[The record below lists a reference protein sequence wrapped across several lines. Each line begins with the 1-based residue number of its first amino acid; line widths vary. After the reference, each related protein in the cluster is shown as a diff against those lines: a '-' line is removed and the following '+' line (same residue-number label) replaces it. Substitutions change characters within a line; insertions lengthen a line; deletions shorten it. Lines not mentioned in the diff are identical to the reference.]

1 MNDRLAPGIN
11 PKGVLRDVFLALDR
25 LGWQLGGLFQSAC
38 NACLLIMLALTTV
51 TIVGRPLGFSAYW
64 IWPWTMVFFVW
75 LSFFGF
81 FAVFVRLKD
90 VRVDFFAKLLG
101 CWGYP
106 ITRLITN
113 FAALAVCGVIL
124 QQIPTVLAT
133 SRGFVDGAI
142 LPGGEELF
150 RQALSIPLFLSSGMI
165 CFSATVDLGKLLTG
179 LPENISD
186 HTEPNI
192 EA

>member
-1 MNDRLAPGIN
+1 MTAFRDVQ
-11 PKGVLRDVFLALDR
+11 PKDALQGVLLKLDR
-25 LGWQLGGLFQSAC
+25 LTWGLGGVFQWIA
-38 NACLLIMLALTTV
+38 NACLLIMLVLTTV

-81 FAVFVRLKD
+81 FAVIVRLRD
-90 VRVDFFAKLLG
+90 VRVDFVANHMG
-101 CWGYP
+101 RWGYP
-106 ITRLITN
+106 ITRTVTDVS
-113 FAALAVCGVIL
+113 ALAICGTIL
-124 QQIPTVLAT
+124 HQIPTVLAT

-150 RQALSIPLFLSSGMI
+150 RQALSIPLFLSAALI
-165 CFSATVDLGKLLTG
+165 VASALLDLAKMVSG
-179 LPENISD
+179 LPENLSER
-186 HTEPNI
+186 HP

>member
-1 MNDRLAPGIN
+1 MIAW
-11 PKGVLRDVFLALDR
+11 RDVKPSGALQGALLLADR
-25 LGWQLGGLFQSAC
+25 VTWTLGGVFQWIC
-38 NACLLIMLALTTV
+38 NFCLMVMLALTAV

-81 FAVFVRLKD
+81 FAIFVRLKD
-90 VRVDFFAKLLG
+90 VRVDFIASHLG
-101 CWGYP
+101 RWGHP
-106 ITRLITN
+106 ATRLITDV
-113 FAALAVCGVIL
+113 AALAVCGMIL

-150 RQALSIPLFLSSGMI
+150 RQALSIPLF
-165 CFSATVDLGKLLTG
+165 FSAGLIVVTALVDVAKMFAG
-179 LPENISD
+179 LPENTTD
-186 HTEPNI
+186 HTEPNV
-192 EA
+192 ET

>member
-1 MNDRLAPGIN
+1 MIAF
-11 PKGVLRDVFLALDR
+11 RDAQPTGALQSALLKLDW
-25 LGWQLGGLFQSAC
+25 LSWGLGGVFQWIA
-38 NACLLIMLALTTV
+38 NACLLIMLTLTTV
-51 TIVGRPLGFSAYW
+51 TILGRPLGFSAYW

-81 FAVFVRLKD
+81 FAIFVRLRD
-90 VRVDFFAKLLG
+90 VRVDFVANHLG
-101 CWGYP
+101 RWGHP
-106 ITRLITN
+106 VTRVVTN
-113 FAALAVCGVIL
+113 VSALAICGTIL

-150 RQALSIPLFLSSGMI
+150 RQALSIPLFLSAVLI
-165 CFSATVDLGKLLTG
+165 VASALLDLAKMVSG
-179 LPENISD
+179 LPENLVE
-186 HTEPNI
+186 HHP

>member
-1 MNDRLAPGIN
+1 MIAWRDVKPTGALQSALLLADRLTWG
-11 PKGVLRDVFLALDR
+11 
-25 LGWQLGGLFQSAC
+25 LGGVFVWIC
-38 NACLLIMLALTTV
+38 NACLLVMLGLTTV

-90 VRVDFFAKLLG
+90 VRVDFVAGLFGARG
-101 CWGYP
+101 MAV
-106 ITRLITN
+106 TRLVTDA
-113 FAALAVCGVIL
+113 AALAVCGVIL

-150 RQALSIPLFLSSGMI
+150 RQALSVPLF
-165 CFSATVDLGKLLTG
+165 FSAGLIVISALVDLAKMAAG
-179 LPENISD
+179 LPENVTN
-186 HTEPNI
+186 HAEPNI
-192 EA
+192 ET